1 MLHVLHPFSFFSS
14 LFFFGWISREGTK
27 PVAQRKLGYSTSTM
41 RMGAAAAA
49 LPAALPAATTG
60 RDHRLRPPAAT
71 TGCNHPPPPPVI
83 TGAHVRKFSVELHAG
98 ASHVLRPPSLR
109 IARRSPSSSS
119 LSVSVRPRFRWNRRD
134 SKHAAAPPSRP
145 AATARD
151 RPTPPDIQMKP
162 WGTRRGRLRP
172 PLPVSFSC
180 LCSPSLLLLASP
192 LFQILLP
199 FPNSPAPP
207 PPSCAPYACWS
218 SLTRML
224 RPSSS
229 ESWYAWMAASARSA
243 VA

>member
-1 MLHVLHPFSFFSS
+1 MFCILFHSSHHCSSSAGSHVRVPNPSHRGNWGTPPVPC
-14 LFFFGWISREGTK
+14 GWAPPPPPSR
-27 PVAQRKLGYSTSTM
+27 PPSR
-41 RMGAAAAA
+41 
-49 LPAALPAATTG
+49 P
-60 RDHRLRPPAAT
+60 RPPAAT